1 MAATVGRIVLLVTG
15 GYAGSALYTYR
26 DNLPQFFGSTLRD
39 LGNLVKMQ
47 NNGNSNIGLEKQVE
61 MLSQDM
67 RALMVSGRNAG
78 TIVLSSSQ
86 GSAFSKVLPIFYSF
100 CCFLTSAC
108 SVDSYHHPGSWIS
121 LVQGVSL
128 LRSSVGIKKQFSAS
142 YFRDVDSTNKA

>member
-1 MAATVGRIVLLVTG
+1 MAATVGRIVLIVTG

-39 LGNLVKMQ
+39 LGNLLKMP
-47 NNGNSNIGLEKQVE
+47 NTGNSGNSNSGLEKQVE

-86 GSAFSKVLPIFYSF
+86 GSTFSKVPPVVFLFG
-100 CCFLTSAC
+100 CFSNPN
-108 SVDSYHHPGSWIS
+108 V
-121 LVQGVSL
+121 
-128 LRSSVGIKKQFSAS
+128 FS
-142 YFRDVDSTNKA
+142 